1 MSEGKLTYVVF
12 ASIAVRDADHECV
25 EEGNHMELG
34 SFDTIEEAKGF
45 IASMRAYSL
54 PDD

>member
-1 MSEGKLTYVVF
+1 MGEGKLTYEVF
-12 ASIAVRDADHECV
+12 ASIAVRDADHECA
-25 EEGNHMELG
+25 EESDRTAVG

-45 IASMRAYSL
+45 IASMKAFSL